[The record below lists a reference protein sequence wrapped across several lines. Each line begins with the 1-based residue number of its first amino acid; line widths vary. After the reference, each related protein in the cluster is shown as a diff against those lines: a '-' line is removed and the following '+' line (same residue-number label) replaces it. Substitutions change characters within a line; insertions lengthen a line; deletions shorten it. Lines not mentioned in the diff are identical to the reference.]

1 MKKFW
6 LFCWFSVFFLGCEK
20 DDICIEPNTTPRL
33 IIDFYDSQNTSVL
46 KQVANLVVQ
55 GEGAI
60 STLNFNLVTRIELP
74 LKTNENFTQYTLNI
88 NSTSSTLSN
97 IDVLRFNYVRNDIYI
112 SRGCGF
118 KTNFELNLFEGFV
131 KSNPTGDDEFWIE
144 NIELI
149 KNKID
154 SEDDVHI
161 KMYF

>member
-1 MKKFW
+1 MKKIW
-6 LFCWFSVFFLGCEK
+6 LFSWLIVLVLGCEK
-20 DDICIEPNTTPRL
+20 DDICTEPNTTPRL

-46 KQVANLVVQ
+46 KQVANLEVI
-55 GEGAI
+55 GEGAN
-60 STLNFNLVTRIELP
+60 STLSFNLVTRIELP
-74 LKTNENFTQYTLNI
+74 LKTNENFTQYSLNI

-97 IDVLRFNYVRNDIYI
+97 IDILRFNYTRNDIYV

-118 KTNFELNLFEGFV
+118 KTNFELNLFEGIV
-131 KSNPTGDDEFWIE
+131 KSNPADDDEYWIE